1 MRWSLFGL
9 LGLVACSD
17 GGGVALHLRVP
28 ADPALDPFAQSVAE
42 LTLSASADDRIIY
55 VATRS
60 GPVPGQTLD
69 FGRVPIADGVGF
81 ELMVKAPTGRV
92 IGFGRSAAL
101 VDVGPDDAVDVEL
114 EMRRPFSY
122 VSGAGALLA
131 IDGTREPGR
140 DYASTIAVSAPV
152 TAAVV
157 APTGDMIIAAVGN
170 GLERVSTSTHV
181 VDGERIELGAPIDD
195 LTVSADGRWV
205 IASHRVEPTGI
216 SIVALDGS
224 REPVFVPTS
233 SASSIAIHGDT
244 VWVLQDRLASIFCVG
259 ESTILTLSLA
269 DPLASGSTIVLG
281 TAATD
286 LAVDPATGAVMVALA
301 CLNRVVMIADPQAPP
316 VALLDVPGASA
327 VAVARGRV
335 WVMGHRDGEGAHL
348 ILASVAVDGG
358 AVDILEMPTLE
369 ERAEAVALS
378 QTGQGGLIQMT
389 ADLAAAGEIAV
400 LPDGEHVAILV
411 TAVYGT
417 LPAGDAGG
425 GQPIVPKLTMITYEY
440 QLVQLDTGLAAQRLR
455 VYCSIEWDPGAL
467 LDDFACA
474 QAPGQD
480 EAAISFIPT
489 DLTVL
494 YGSR

>member
-1 MRWSLFGL
+1 VRWSVVVV
-9 LGLVACSD
+9 LGLVACGD
-17 GGGVALHLRVP
+17 GGGVALYLGVP
-28 ADPALDPFAQSVAE
+28 DDPSLDPFGQTVAE
-42 LTLSASADDRIIY
+42 LTLTASAGDRIIY

-60 GPVPGQTLD
+60 GQAAGQALD
-69 FGRVPIADGVGF
+69 FGRVPIANGVGF
-81 ELMVKAPTGRV
+81 ELTVKAPTGRV
-92 IGFGRSAAL
+92 IGFGRSAAP
-101 VDVGPDDAVDVEL
+101 VDVGRDQAVDVEL

-122 VSGAGALLA
+122 VSGAASLLA
-131 IDGTREPGR
+131 IDGTLEPGR
-140 DYASTIAVSAPV
+140 DYTSTIAASGPVAAAAAAPM
-152 TAAVV
+152 
-157 APTGDMIIAAVGN
+157 GDVIIAAVGS
-170 GLERVSTSTHV
+170 GLEPVSTSTHV
-181 VDGERIELGAPIDD
+181 ADGERIDLSAPIDD
-195 LTVSADGRWV
+195 LTVSADGRWAV
-205 IASHRVEPTGI
+205 ASHRVEPTGV

-233 SASSIAIHGDT
+233 SASSIAVHGDT
-244 VWVLQDRLASIFCVG
+244 VWVLQDRLDNIFCQG

-269 DPLASGSTIVLG
+269 DPLASGQTIALG
-281 TAATD
+281 AAATD
-286 LAVDPATGAVMVALA
+286 LAVDPLTGAAIVALS
-301 CLNRVVMIADPQAPP
+301 CVNRVVMIADPQAPP

-348 ILASVAVDGG
+348 ILASVPIGGG

-369 ERAEAVALS
+369 ERAQAVALD

-411 TAVYGT
+411 AAVYGT
-417 LPAGDAGG
+417 LPTGDAGG

-455 VYCSIEWDPGAL
+455 VYCSIEWEPGAL

-480 EAAISFIPT
+480 EAAISFVPT

>member
-9 LGLVACSD
+9 LALVACSD
-17 GGGVALHLRVP
+17 GGGVALHLGIP
-28 ADPALDPFAQSVAE
+28 ADPALDPFGQAVAE
-42 LTLSASADDRIIY
+42 LTLTASADERIIY

-60 GPVPGQTLD
+60 GPAAGQALD

-81 ELMVKAPTGRV
+81 ELTVKAPTGRV

-101 VDVGPDDAVDVEL
+101 VDVARDDAVEVEL

-131 IDGTREPGR
+131 IDGTLEPGR
-140 DYASTIAVSAPV
+140 NYTSTIAASAPV
-152 TAAVV
+152 AAAAV
-157 APTGDMIIAAVGN
+157 APMGHEIIVAVGN
-170 GLERVSTSTHV
+170 DLERVSTSTHV

-195 LTVSADGRWV
+195 LTVSADGRWAV
-205 IASHRVEPTGI
+205 ASHRLEPTGI

-224 REPVFVPTS
+224 REPMFVPTS
-233 SASSIAIHGDT
+233 SATSVAIHGDT
-244 VWVLQDRLASIFCVG
+244 VWVLQDRLDNIFCQG
-259 ESTILTLSLA
+259 ESTILALSLSN
-269 DPLASGSTIVLG
+269 PLAAGPALALG
-281 TAATD
+281 AAATD

-301 CLNRVVMIADPQAPP
+301 CVNRVVMIADPQTPP

-348 ILASVAVDGG
+348 ILASVPIGGG

-369 ERAEAVALS
+369 ERAQAVALD

-389 ADLAAAGEIAV
+389 ADLASAGEIAV

-411 TAVYGT
+411 AAVYGT
-417 LPAGDAGG
+417 LPTGDAGG
-425 GQPIVPKLTMITYEY
+425 GQPIVPKLTMVTYEY

-455 VYCSIEWDPGAL
+455 VYCSIEWESGAL
-467 LDDFACA
+467 LDEFACA

-480 EAAISFIPT
+480 EAAISFVPT